1 MRASFDTSPGV
12 PMRAQKIV
20 LPFIFFLLIALMIA
34 ATAAGAATPDTTSIE
49 PKPGRERLIVAVTAL
64 NEGTEV
70 TDFLVPYGILSEAGA
85 EAFAVAPNAAP
96 VSLWPAGRI
105 VPDMDFAGF
114 DAAYPDGADI
124 VIVPAMIDP
133 EDEAVRDW
141 LKAQAAKNAIMVSIC
156 EGARVL
162 AGTGLLDGRR
172 ATGHFYDHDSRA
184 GDFEAVKWQRNI
196 RYVVDGD
203 RISSAGV
210 SASLPVSVMLA
221 ERIAGRERA
230 EEIAASY
237 GVSNWSD
244 AHNSDA
250 FNIGASEMA
259 TALKNLILGW
269 PRAEIFIAAEDGVS
283 EVDLAFPLDLAARS
297 WRSNAGILAGKSE
310 VTTRNGLTLLAD
322 ETGALPEGAD
332 LVRLPGDE
340 GTADVTL
347 ASSATLREDMLAW
360 IETRFGEGTA
370 RFVAIQLEYP
380 VAAD

>member
-1 MRASFDTSPGV
+1 MRTQNIAIPL
-12 PMRAQKIV
+12 A
-20 LPFIFFLLIALMIA
+20 FFLLIGLMIA
-34 ATAAGAATPDTTSIE
+34 ATAVGAETLDAAPVE
-49 PKPGRERLIVAVTAL
+49 PKPGRERVVVAVTAL

-85 EAFAVAPNAAP
+85 EAVAVAPEAAP

-105 VPDMDFAGF
+105 LPDADFAGF
-114 DAAYPDGADI
+114 DAAYPDGANI

-133 EDEAVRDW
+133 EDEAMRGW
-141 LKAQAAKNAIMVSIC
+141 LKAQAAKGAIMVSIC

-162 AGTGLLDGRR
+162 AGTGLLDGHR
-172 ATGHFYDHDSRA
+172 ATGHFYEHDGRED
-184 GDFEAVKWQRNI
+184 DFEAVEWERNA

-210 SASLPVSVMLA
+210 SASLPVSLMLA

-230 EEIAASY
+230 EEIAARY
-237 GVSNWSD
+237 GVADWGT

-250 FNIGASEMA
+250 FGIGMSEMA

-269 PRAEIFIAAEDGVS
+269 PRADILVVAEDGVS
-283 EVDLAFPLDLAARS
+283 EVDVAFPLDFAARS
-297 WRSNAGILAGKSE
+297 WRSSAGLFASEPE

-322 ETGALPEGAD
+322 ETGTPPGGALV
-332 LVRLPGDE
+332 VRLPGGE
-340 GTADVTL
+340 GEADVTL
-347 ASSATLREDMLAW
+347 GSSATLREDMLAW
-360 IETRFGEGTA
+360 IETRFGGGTA

-380 VAAD
+380 AAN